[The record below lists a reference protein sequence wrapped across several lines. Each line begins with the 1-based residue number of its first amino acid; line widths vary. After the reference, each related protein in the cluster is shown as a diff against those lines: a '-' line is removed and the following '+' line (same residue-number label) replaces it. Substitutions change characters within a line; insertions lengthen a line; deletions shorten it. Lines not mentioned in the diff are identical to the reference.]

1 VLSGPEVL
9 TQAEQLAAIGR
20 ALGRDLTWEELPR
33 PEAFAALAA
42 AWGDPEFAASALDSW
57 EEFVTHPETVTSTV
71 RDVTGAPA
79 HSFAD
84 WAVANAGAF
93 R

>member
-1 VLSGPEVL
+1 MIVVTGGTGRGGRQVVS
-9 TQAEQLAAIGR
+9 QLAE
-20 ALGRDLTWEELPR
+20 LGQPVRVVSR
-33 PEAFAALAA
+33 
-42 AWGDPEFAASALDSW
+42 G
-57 EEFVTHPETVTSTV
+57 VTHPETVTSTV